1 MISRSIPVWIA
12 IFSALGC
19 ASPPSNLGF
28 KSVPPSS
35 MDGPDPNRRHP
46 PLVTLEDFQRFD
58 RLSIDIDKGKIG
70 VF

>member
-19 ASPPSNLGF
+19 ASPPSDLGF